1 MAGYKITKEVEV
13 RPGQFYREYAGSS
26 LDSKPAHTDERTGN
40 MAVEADTGDVYM
52 YLEGEPGTWNKFC
65 SMGGDGT

>member
-26 LDSKPAHTDERTGN
+26 LDAKPAHDDERTGN
-40 MAVEADTGDVYM
+40 LAAEADTGDVYM
-52 YLEGEPGTWNKFC
+52 YDEEAADWNKFPPDAE
-65 SMGGDGT
+65 SAGD

>member
-26 LDSKPAHTDERTGN
+26 LDSKPAHDDERTGN

-52 YLEGEPGTWNKFC
+52 YLEGDPGGWEKVG
-65 SMGGDGT
+65 SLGGDGT